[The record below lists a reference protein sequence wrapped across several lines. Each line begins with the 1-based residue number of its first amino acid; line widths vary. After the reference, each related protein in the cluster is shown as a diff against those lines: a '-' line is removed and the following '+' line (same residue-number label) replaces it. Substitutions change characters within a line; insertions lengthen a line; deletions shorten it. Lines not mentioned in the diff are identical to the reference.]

1 MKIIASDLFTH
12 YMKDQLENFSNA
24 VYQAY
29 VRYHLTICERPDLI
43 GATNHSLD
51 ILVKE

>member
-1 MKIIASDLFTH
+1 
-12 YMKDQLENFSNA
+12 MKDRIDSFSDV
-24 VYQAY
+24 VYQTY
-29 VRYHLTICERPDLI
+29 VKYHLSICERPDLI